1 MVYAIARLKQLFR
14 EPLFYFLLI
23 GSLLFLLDESMPQSD
38 QTITVSKRELI
49 NFLQLQ
55 GTSGDRDAALKMFV
69 EMEPENLSQLIQSF
83 TEEEALYRTGIKL
96 GIDESDYVIRKRI
109 IQKMEYIG
117 DGFKPEAENPQSYFE
132 RHEDRYLEEER
143 ITFTHVFI
151 SNGADAEARTS
162 ILLTELNQ
170 SAAHYSAATSYGDR
184 FLYHTNNV
192 DRTLGEVADHFGSKM
207 ANALFEL
214 NPDESL
220 WRGGFRSTEGH
231 HIVLLTSRT
240 PARIPAFKEI
250 EARVRADAR
259 SEQIREAR
267 AQFVQRTVSEF
278 TVEIAPELAAQA
290 LKNL

>member
-1 MVYAIARLKQLFR
+1 MVYAITRLKQLFR
-14 EPLFYFLLI
+14 EPLFYFLLV

-38 QTITVSKRELI
+38 QTITVSKRELL

-55 GTSGDRDAALKMFV
+55 STSGDRDVALKMFA
-69 EMEPENLSQLIQSF
+69 EMDPENLSLLIRNF

-96 GIDESDYVIRKRI
+96 GVDESDYVIRKRI

-117 DGFKPEAENPQSYFE
+117 DGFKPEVDNPQSFFE
-132 RHEDRYLEEER
+132 RHQDRYLVEEK

-151 SNGADAEARTS
+151 NNGADAEARTS
-162 ILLTELNQ
+162 LLLTELNQ
-170 SAAHYSAATSYGDR
+170 SAADYSAATSYGDR

-192 DRTLGEVADHFGSKM
+192 DRTLGEVADHFGNRM
-207 ANALFEL
+207 AKALFTL
-214 NPDESL
+214 NPDNSL
-220 WRGGFRSTEGH
+220 WRGGFRSSGGH

-278 TVEIAPELAAQA
+278 TVEIAPELASQV